1 MKMLLIISI
10 IHSIK
15 KRCLFDK
22 MHIFA
27 TKRYEMNEEDNLFL
41 EKLNTQQPIAYHK
54 LYNEYYRVLVAY
66 AMNFLSTAEASED
79 IVQELFATM
88 WEKKMI
94 FLSFPSFRTYLY
106 NSVRNASLNYL
117 KHQNVEAVYMKHL
130 SATFQEITEEEEA
143 NEEEVYRLL
152 FHTIDQLPPRCR
164 EVFLL
169 HMEGKKNEEIAL
181 ALGISIET
189 VKTQKKRATQ
199 FIKEQMG
206 TLFYLLPLMTFW
218 NN

>member
-1 MKMLLIISI
+1 
-10 IHSIK
+10 
-15 KRCLFDK
+15 
-22 MHIFA
+22 
-27 TKRYEMNEEDNLFL
+27 MNEEDLLFL
-41 EKLNTQQPIAYHK
+41 ENLNTQKPIAYRK
-54 LYNEYYRVLVAY
+54 LYNEYYKALVMY
-66 AMNFLSTAEASED
+66 AMNFLPTIEASED

-94 FLSFPSFRTYLY
+94 FLSFFSFRAYLY

-117 KHQNVEAVYMKHL
+117 KDQNVDADYMKHL
-130 SATFQEITEEEEA
+130 SATFQEITEEEET
-143 NEEEVYRLL
+143 NDEEVYKLL
-152 FHTIDQLPPRCR
+152 FRIIDQLPPRCR

-169 HMEGKKNEEIAL
+169 HMEGKKNDEIAT

-189 VKTQKKRATQ
+189 VKTQKKRAMQ
-199 FIKEQMG
+199 FLKEQMG